1 MRYVVGNPPK
11 SSSTTK
17 GNLVLI
23 HGFGGN
29 ADHWRRNVEPLAA
42 AGFKVFAIDLLGYG
56 YSSKI
61 NPNEAKKM
69 KGLNGENGR

>member
-1 MRYVVGNPPK
+1 MRYVVGNPK
-11 SSSTTK
+11 GKTR

-29 ADHWRRNVEPLAA
+29 ADHWRRNVKSLSS
-42 AGFKVFAIDLLGYG
+42 AGYKVFAIDLLGYG

-61 NPNEAKKM
+61 NPSEAKKM
-69 KGLNGENGR
+69 EGLNGEQGR